1 MNAIFSQDARLGQ
14 LKTVLGKD
22 VLVLLRFTGSDHV
35 NELFDYSVECLSTEP
50 NIDFDKI
57 VGTHASVM
65 INSQNNGPRHF
76 DGIVTE
82 AKWAGVGENGNKYQL
97 TLKPWFWLAGRRR
110 NQRIFH
116 NQTVVQIIEK
126 LLQPYSDL
134 GDPALHIKLV
144 EDYPVL
150 EYTVQHRESDMEFA
164 QRLMERFGISYHFQH
179 KEGSHT
185 LVLTDS
191 VDHHDAVAGGDR
203 VYKPYDGHHN
213 TEAEHF
219 WGWFPERRLTT
230 GAMRLTDYNFKT
242 PHAAMETD
250 RVGDAKYAEGQIE
263 SYDYPGDY
271 LAQGRGKDV
280 VGLRTRQERGQDARH
295 RAVGDCTSLG
305 AGMTLTLTG
314 DHVDGVKGA
323 EYVCL
328 SASHSYVSDAYGTM
342 DSEAQKQASDGYAY
356 SGEYVLMPVTSPL
369 APERKTHM
377 PRVQGPQ
384 TAVVVGEGEIDC
396 DEFGRILVHFHWD
409 LEKAYS
415 MRCRVSQNWA
425 SKGWGGMVIPRI
437 GMEVIVEHLEGDP
450 DKPIVT
456 GCVYNGHND
465 VPYPLPDHKTRSTFK
480 TDTHQGSGFNEL
492 RFEDEKGREEV
503 YVHAQLDHNIKVL
516 NHQTN
521 RVDRT
526 KVESIGAA
534 SLREV
539 RLVDVHNIGMDMT
552 VNVGTGPHGDF
563 VRKPLTD
570 NVQGIGLAAYNF
582 EQSFPDMNGR
592 GNYTLNAASNI
603 AVSAGT
609 NMHTNVAGEASFTYG
624 GSVSQSVQTDT
635 RETTGKN
642 HSQVV
647 GSKYRLDAHQ
657 EIHLRCGASEIIM
670 KPDGT
675 IMINGKDLKTMMSG
689 NIDETAGGNMTLKAS
704 KIDLN

>member
-1 MNAIFSQDARLGQ
+1 MVSYFTEGMLIMNAIFSQDARLGQ

-35 NELFDYSVECLSTEP
+35 NGLFDYNVECLSTEP

-65 INSQNNGPRHF
+65 INSQSHGERHF

-82 AKWAGVGENGNKYQL
+82 AKWAGVGENGNKYLL
-97 TLKPWFWLAGRRR
+97 TLKPWIWLAGRRR

-116 NQTVVQIIEK
+116 NMTVVQIIEK
-126 LLQPYSDL
+126 LLQPYATL
-134 GDPALHIKLV
+134 GDPALQTKLV

-150 EYTVQHRESDMEFA
+150 EYTVQHRESDMDFA
-164 QRLMERFGISYHFQH
+164 HRLMERFGISYHFQH
-179 KEGSHT
+179 KAGSHT

-191 VDHHDAVAGGDR
+191 LDHHDAVAGGDR

-213 TEAEHF
+213 TDAEHF

-230 GAMRLTDYNFKT
+230 GAVRLTDYNFKT
-242 PHAAMETD
+242 PHAAMEVD
-250 RVGDAKYAEGQIE
+250 RVGEAQYEQGQIE

-271 LAQGRGKDV
+271 LAQGQGKDV

-295 RAVGDCTSLG
+295 RAIGDCTSLG
-305 AGMTLTLTG
+305 SGMKVTLTG

-356 SGEYVLMPVTSPL
+356 TGEYVLMPVTSPL

-396 DEFGRILVHFHWD
+396 DEYGRILVHYHWD

-465 VPYPLPDHKTRSTFK
+465 VPYPLPQHKTKSVFR
-480 TDTHQGSGFNEL
+480 TDTHQGDGFNEL
-492 RFEDEKGREEV
+492 MFEDENDKELIFMHGQKDQEIQILNDRDKSIGRDQNESVGRDKTIGVGQDHTETVGRDAKHMVGRDVMYEVAQNQQEKYGKDHVHYVGNIHKQDIYADHLVQVGRNMEETVKGR
-503 YVHAQLDHNIKVL
+503 
-516 NHQTN
+516 
-521 RVDRT
+521 
-526 KVESIGAA
+526 
-534 SLREV
+534 
-539 RLVDVHNIGMDMT
+539 
-552 VNVGTGPHGDF
+552 
-563 VRKPLTD
+563 
-570 NVQGIGLAAYNF
+570 
-582 EQSFPDMNGR
+582 
-592 GNYTLNAASNI
+592 YTLNVNQSITNNTKTHTLMAYDKFVIKGPGGKITIDGSGITLEAPRINLKGNVSMGGTGGAQVPTLQGAANEGLPLVEECL
-603 AVSAGT
+603 A
-609 NMHTNVAGEASFTYG
+609 
-624 GSVSQSVQTDT
+624 Q
-635 RETTGKN
+635 K
-642 HSQVV
+642 
-647 GSKYRLDAHQ
+647 
-657 EIHLRCGASEIIM
+657 
-670 KPDGT
+670 
-675 IMINGKDLKTMMSG
+675 
-689 NIDETAGGNMTLKAS
+689 DET
-704 KIDLN
+704 